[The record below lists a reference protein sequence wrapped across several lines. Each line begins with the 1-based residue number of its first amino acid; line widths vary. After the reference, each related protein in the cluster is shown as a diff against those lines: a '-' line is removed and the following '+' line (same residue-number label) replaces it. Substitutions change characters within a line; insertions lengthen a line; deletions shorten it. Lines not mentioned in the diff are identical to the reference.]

1 MRSEA
6 PTSRVRHAT
15 TSPASLTVD
24 GRCNPSRQR
33 SVCFPHR
40 LPITLDTRR
49 SKPHT
54 YKHPTHQ
61 RRTNIM
67 RFILTWTKNNRMRYV
82 VAHRLDVKADV
93 ELIRKIEEE
102 EPDIWPL
109 RTASVHEVIEKLMP
123 ERANWL
129 LRDLDVVCEEGEMNG
144 LSQELR
150 TLITGLSDIDNKE
163 SMKKVSAYLESIQ

>member
-1 MRSEA
+1 M
-6 PTSRVRHAT
+6 HY
-15 TSPASLTVD
+15 
-24 GRCNPSRQR
+24 
-33 SVCFPHR
+33 
-40 LPITLDTRR
+40 LPILLDTRNG
-49 SKPHT
+49 KPHT
-54 YKHPTHQ
+54 SKHPTHHKE
-61 RRTNIM
+61 NIM

-82 VAHRLDVKADV
+82 VAHRMDVKADV

-163 SMKKVSAYLESIQ
+163 SMKKVSAYLASIQ

>member
-1 MRSEA
+1 
-6 PTSRVRHAT
+6 
-15 TSPASLTVD
+15 
-24 GRCNPSRQR
+24 
-33 SVCFPHR
+33 
-40 LPITLDTRR
+40 
-49 SKPHT
+49 
-54 YKHPTHQ
+54 
-61 RRTNIM
+61 M

-82 VAHRLDVKADV
+82 VAHRMDVKADV

-129 LRDLDVVCEEGEMNG
+129 LRDIDVVCEEGEMNG